1 MVNNKS
7 FVIISIFIFL
17 VSTNVF
23 ASNIGRAVYGVLT
36 ETYQGAAVENSS
48 AGDDYAHNWGSP
60 SPSSDKI
67 EGANSTSVG
76 AQWWFG
82 VCFHSPQNMSEYRGG
97 RLYFS
102 AKVPT
107 NVITSNDGNV
117 FKVSCLEPGKA
128 EQTIVIRFD
137 NTNIKRIDNDGSY
150 LGDGI
155 SNDNLWHTYYI
166 DLSYFDALNFS
177 YINYLFIVGNTTNN
191 NTLLI
196 DNVYWTKPSTSARS
210 FDVKIKTVIGDTV
223 LPSSSSI
230 TWSES
235 SFRKAWEVAEQ
246 YLELDLDYEATNNW
260 SIQVLL
266 DGDGKS
272 SRNGLYAVVGGEDLV
287 LPMAWRISANTLPN
301 SSGDTLQIA
310 EVYHAAA
317 NATRLYDYGKHG
329 STDPWWYPWIYAIEK
344 TKPLAEGEIN
354 FTKVWDIRGIH
365 TYAYDHEAWDT
376 LANFYEKKPKIYF
389 CADCR
394 KALGGVSYTT
404 EVEIILNLE

>member
-1 MVNNKS
+1 MVNKKS
-7 FVIISIFIFL
+7 FIIISTFIFFAC
-17 VSTNVF
+17 SNVF
-23 ASNIGRAVYGVLT
+23 AVNIGRAVYGVLT
-36 ETYQGAAVENSS
+36 ETYQGASIDNPS
-48 AGDDYAHNWGSP
+48 AGADYARNWGSP
-60 SPSSDKI
+60 GASSDRI

-76 AQWWFG
+76 SQWWFG
-82 VCFHSPQNMSEYRGG
+82 VTFNTAQNMSAYSGG
-97 RLYFS
+97 RMYFS

-107 NVITSNDGNV
+107 NVDPSNASNVIKVSDGND
-117 FKVSCLEPGKA
+117 KSL
-128 EQTIVIRFD
+128 RFD
-137 NTNIKRIDNDGSY
+137 SSNIKRIDNGSTV
-150 LGDGI
+150 LGTGMV
-155 SNDNLWHTYYI
+155 NDNAWHTYYI
-166 DLSYFDALNFS
+166 ELSSFSGLNYS
-177 YINYLFIVGNTTNN
+177 NITYLFIVGSTSNN
-191 NTLLI
+191 STLLI
-196 DNVYWTKPSTSARS
+196 DNVYWTKPSSSARS
-210 FDVKIKTVIGDTV
+210 FDVKIKTVQGDNE
-223 LPSSSSI
+223 LSASSPI

-266 DGDGKS
+266 DGNGKS
-272 SRNGLYAVVGGEDLV
+272 SRNGLYAVIDGEDLV
-287 LPMAWRISANTLPN
+287 LPMAWRVSANTLPN

-317 NATRLYDYGKHG
+317 DATRLYDYGKHG
-329 STDPWWYPWIYAIEK
+329 STDPWWYPWIYATEK
-344 TKPLAEGEIN
+344 TKPLAAGEIN

-365 TYAYDHEAWDT
+365 TYAYDNEAWDT